1 MLKTLD
7 FTEKFY
13 FRCFLGGR
21 GNMKGFVRG
30 ISTKILLK
38 EIDLSQVLFFLSS
51 GESSTTE
58 TRLSPSASPHQDRV
72 LERIGCSCFEATAN
86 KNKMQNFDWIFF
98 WSSRLTGS
106 TLMGSL
112 CGRPDCELDAKTS
125 ETTLMERAGRNAR
138 RVEIKAARLFA
149 RFLSKFRQPPSCG
162 IPESLHLLRSRRAS
176 GRNRFLISD
185 VTSPPRLLLYWR
197 APFVLFSHTSSLVSD
212 RSSASSP
219 VFFRLIE

>member
-1 MLKTLD
+1 MGCFDTCLISNDLWKTFKGQQFYIWVDLLKTLD

-98 WSSRLTGS
+98 LVFEINWVDSHGLIMWPAGLRTWRENEWNDFNGA
-106 TLMGSL
+106 
-112 CGRPDCELDAKTS
+112 CRAECE
-125 ETTLMERAGRNAR
+125 
-138 RVEIKAARLFA
+138 
-149 RFLSKFRQPPSCG
+149 
-162 IPESLHLLRSRRAS
+162 AS
-176 GRNRFLISD
+176 GN
-185 VTSPPRLLLYWR
+185 
-197 APFVLFSHTSSLVSD
+197 
-212 RSSASSP
+212 
-219 VFFRLIE
+219 